1 MGTVPV
7 PIDHTVPEGLSFD
20 LAYGEAGVDQAGPT
34 LVLLPGGPGLA
45 SVLPYLRVRR
55 RLAASGMH
63 VVTPEHRG
71 VGLSRH
77 MRDGALLPVAAV
89 TIEQA
94 AGDVLAV
101 VDAVAGDRVILAG
114 TSYGG
119 YLALEVAR
127 RAPDRFEALV
137 LDSTAATVHRPER
150 DRQRSMF
157 WDGTEPAFTPT
168 ARRVRALAEAGAVS
182 DEELAMAVPFIY
194 ELAGTQAL
202 DRVLGRAERGHTT
215 ALKRLCRLAVEETS
229 GTPSRRP
236 LAFAGDLT
244 LPIWLGRMTPERPDG
259 RPFDRSRGSAAA
271 RQAHPEVADDP
282 FDATPWLS
290 ELTQPALILQGA
302 RDMRIPPAA
311 VDELQA
317 GLPNARR
324 IVFTHAGHDL
334 LRLRTRTCA
343 PILAGLARGGLD
355 GAERAAAPA
364 ASRRPRWEPWAARL
378 TSRSP

>member
-1 MGTVPV
+1 MVRPKDEQLQAVGASLECSHNLGRYLHGREALSARLAVVTVSQRRQVQLRRRRVERLHRRPWVGTVPV
-7 PIDHTVPEGLSFD
+7 PIDHTVPDGLRFD

-55 RLAASGMH
+55 RLAASGLH

-77 MRDGALLPVAAV
+77 TRDGALLPVAAV

-157 WDGTEPAFTPT
+157 WDGTEPVFAPT
-168 ARRVRALAEAGAVS
+168 ARRVRALAEAGALS
-182 DEELAMAVPFIY
+182 DEELATAVPFIY
-194 ELAGTQAL
+194 ELAGAQAL
-202 DRVLGRAERGHTT
+202 GRVLGRAERGHTT
-215 ALKRLCRLAVEETS
+215 ALKRLCRLAAEETS
-229 GTPSRRP
+229 GRPSRRP
-236 LAFAGDLT
+236 GDSARWSAT
-244 LPIWLGRMTPERPDG
+244 L
-259 RPFDRSRGSAAA
+259 
-271 RQAHPEVADDP
+271 Q
-282 FDATPWLS
+282 
-290 ELTQPALILQGA
+290 
-302 RDMRIPPAA
+302 
-311 VDELQA
+311 
-317 GLPNARR
+317 
-324 IVFTHAGHDL
+324 
-334 LRLRTRTCA
+334 
-343 PILAGLARGGLD
+343 
-355 GAERAAAPA
+355 
-364 ASRRPRWEPWAARL
+364 RPRLGGCVEK
-378 TSRSP
+378 